1 MKGKDYKAQIKER
14 GLKQVWVAEKMGIS
28 RITLAKKLSGESEF
42 TKAEKF
48 MLDAILRGD
57 KVD

>member
-1 MKGKDYKAQIKER
+1 MEGKEYKAQIKER
-14 GLKQVWVAEKMGIS
+14 GLKQIWVAEKMGIS
-28 RITLAKKLSGESEF
+28 RITLEKKLSGKSQF

-48 MLDAILRGD
+48 LLDAILRGD